1 MTLGE
6 IIKAERKKK
15 NLTQKQ
21 LASLCGASHT
31 SICEWERGSHRPNL
45 TSIVALATVLGE
57 QFAANAKKALVAE
70 NE

>member
-15 NLTQKQ
+15 KLTQKQ

-31 SICEWERGSHRPNL
+31 SICEWEHGSHHPNL
-45 TSIVALATVLGE
+45 TAVVALTTVFGE
-57 QFAANAKKALVAE
+57 QFFTKAKKALEVE